1 VQEASRRRASPVAP
15 GSGPAAPA
23 RRRGAG
29 RALGTVLLAVV
40 LGGAAPREVAGQVPR
55 PQRPV
60 RPPQAPT
67 GLVPNPGAP
76 DTTRR
81 DTTTAGRGRGLPQK
95 PSRDFAAPDSVTSA
109 LLQRAGY
116 RVTRYAADSVRF
128 LVPEKEIRLAGH
140 SLVQRDQTT
149 LEADSVRYVQ
159 GACVMQARGN
169 PHLFDQSGVVI
180 GAGMNYDACNKVGLV
195 QRANTD
201 FPEGGATWYLR
212 GDLAVDNRENRVY
225 ASAATITSCD
235 LPDPHYHFAARDV
248 KWVSKTIMVSRP
260 AVLYVADV
268 PVLWLPFIFQDL
280 RKGRRSGL
288 IPPQFGINDIVRNS
302 RSYQRHISNLGY
314 YWAIGDYADAQ
325 ATIDWYSQRYTALNA
340 RLRYR
345 WLDRFITGGLS
356 YQELRESGGSV
367 SRRFSLQ
374 HSQDFSINSHLTA
387 SLDYA
392 TSSRVISRN
401 AVDPILAVATIDSR
415 LNYSRRFAG
424 GTLSLGGS
432 RTQSL
437 DKPQVTMT
445 FPVVAFAPQPI
456 ALGPNVTWSPS
467 FNFTNATLSKGQS
480 PAGYL
485 YAGPGAPDTLL
496 SDNRSTSFS
505 IGTPLRIGRWNWSNS
520 FAVSDQ
526 WSNARS
532 TVTFRDPADSTRTV
546 TRTYAETFSTTV
558 DWATGINLPVIL
570 QGTWNL
576 SPHMDIVNTGGGAYM
591 VRNQYT
597 GGRFVSQGKRLGF
610 GASISPTFFGLFGGF
625 GPIARIRHSIS
636 PGIAWNYAPAATLP
650 LAYAQSLG
658 PNAATVNRRVDA
670 RQSISLSLS
679 QNFEAKLRPPPRPTG
694 ADTAGA
700 PEPEGRKIKL
710 LSIQTTGIAFD
721 LEQAKKQ
728 GRTGWTTGALSNS
741 FASDLLRGFSLST
754 THDLFQGPVGYVGSR
769 FKPYLTSVSMRFSLG
784 ASFVRGVGSL
794 LGFAVAP
801 PPVARR
807 DTSALT
813 PLDTGMIAGP
823 PGLTAFQRGPLAT
836 QPTALDRMTPAGRT
850 TPFSAS
856 LSYDIS
862 RTRPRYDSLGVL
874 IPTSPPN
881 QTLSGSISFSPT
893 RHWSLSWQTQYNFTT
908 GKFGEHVVRLDRD
921 LHDWRATF
929 SFVQSP
935 NGNFLFNFFIQ
946 LIDQPD
952 IKFEYD
958 QRNLAP

>member
-1 VQEASRRRASPVAP
+1 MATLLCGAWAGSLAAQIVRPPRPVP
-15 GSGPAAPA
+15 PA
-23 RRRGAG
+23 
-29 RALGTVLLAVV
+29 
-40 LGGAAPREVAGQVPR
+40 QVPR
-55 PQRPV
+55 DVLR
-60 RPPQAPT
+60 APGT
-67 GLVPNPGAP
+67 P

-95 PSRDFAAPDSVTSA
+95 PSREFATPDSVTTA
-109 LLQRAGY
+109 LLQRQGF
-116 RVTRYAADSVRF
+116 RVTHYAADSVRF

-140 SLVQRDQTT
+140 SLVQRDAST

-159 GACVMQARGN
+159 GQCVMEARGN
-169 PHLFDQSGVVI
+169 PHLFDQSGVVV
-180 GAGMNYDACNKVGLV
+180 GVGMTYDACNKVGLIA
-195 QRANTD
+195 RANTD

-212 GDLAVDNRENRVY
+212 GDLAVDNATNRVY
-225 ASAATITSCD
+225 ASSATITSCD

-268 PVLWLPFIFQDL
+268 PILWLPFIFQDL

-288 IPPQFGINDIVRNS
+288 IPPQFGINDIVRNA

-325 ATIDWYSQRYTALNA
+325 TTIDWYSQRFTALNA

-345 WLDRFITGGLS
+345 WLDRFITGGLA

-367 SRRFSLQ
+367 SRRISLQ
-374 HSQDFSINSHLTA
+374 HSQEFSLTSRLNA

-392 TSSRVISRN
+392 SSSRIISRN
-401 AVDPILAVATIDSR
+401 AVDPVLAVATIDSR

-437 DKPQVTMT
+437 DRPQVTTT

-456 ALGPNVTWSPS
+456 ALGRDMTWSPS
-467 FNFTNATLSKGQS
+467 FNFTNSTLRNGATLGTRIFS
-480 PAGYL
+480 
-485 YAGPGAPDTLL
+485 GPGAPDSIL
-496 SDNRSTSFS
+496 SNNRSTSLS
-505 IGTPLRIGRWNWSNS
+505 VGTPLRIGRWNWSNAFS
-520 FAVSDQ
+520 VADV
-526 WSNARS
+526 WSNAR
-532 TVTFRDPADSTRTV
+532 TVVTFRDPTDSTRSI
-546 TRTYAETFSTTV
+546 TRTYAETFSTTI
-558 DWATGINLPVIL
+558 DWSTGINLPVIL

-576 SPHMDIVNTGGGAYM
+576 SPHLDIVNTGGGAYM

-597 GGRFVSQGKRLGF
+597 GGRFVNQGKRLGF
-610 GASISPTFFGLFGGF
+610 GASVTPTFFGLFGGF

-636 PGIAWNYAPAATLP
+636 PGISWNYAPAATLP
-650 LAYAQSLG
+650 LEYAQSLG
-658 PNAATVNRRVDA
+658 PNAASVNRRVDA

-679 QNFEAKLRPPPRPTG
+679 QNLEAKLRPPPRPAG

-700 PEPEGRKIKL
+700 AEPEGRKIKL
-710 LSIQTTGIAFD
+710 LSIQTSGIGFD

-728 GRTGWTTGALSNS
+728 GRTGWTTGTLSNA

-754 THDLFQGPVGYVGSR
+754 THELFQGPVGYVGSR
-769 FKPYLTSVSMRFSLG
+769 FKPYLTSVSARFSLG
-784 ASFVRGVGSL
+784 ASFLRGVGSL
-794 LGFAVAP
+794 LGFATARGQAP
-801 PPVARR
+801 RPDTTR
-807 DTSALT
+807 DTT
-813 PLDTGMIAGP
+813 TFAGP
-823 PGLTAFQRGPLAT
+823 LGSTAFQRGPLAT
-836 QPTALDRMTPAGRT
+836 QATALDRFSPTGRT
-850 TPFSAS
+850 TAFSAS
-856 LSYDIS
+856 LSYDVQ
-862 RTRPRYDSLGVL
+862 RQRPRFDSLGAL
-874 IPTSPPN
+874 IPQSPPN
-881 QTLSGSISFSPT
+881 QTLNGSISFSPT

-908 GKFGEHVVRLDRD
+908 GRFGEHVVRLDRD

-946 LIDQPD
+946 LIDQPE

-958 QRNLAP
+958 QRNIGP